1 MYLHSVVLDALLKL
15 HGEHATR
22 QVNAQLDTQLQDLD
36 KAAEATKRC
45 EYSCRGHS
53 QQCTELRR
61 SPILNPQMRRKLQ
74 ERLSSISPG
83 A

>member
-36 KAAEATKRC
+36 KAAEATK
-45 EYSCRGHS
+45 GGDP
-53 QQCTELRR
+53 ELQGAQSAVHRA
-61 SPILNPQMRRKLQ
+61 
-74 ERLSSISPG
+74 EHISNAQPTDRHKSFREDE
-83 A
+83 